1 MSATRTLLGDSR
13 YYLRILPRPGGKE
26 SKVLQ
31 QLGRMPWTDFGELSE
46 TAAHHIGYIEI
57 YSTTSRRSTRILTSL
72 WLELEPFSPD
82 YLWKT
87 SQRERD
93 WIWCT
98 AYYIIAFGSVYVVK
112 SLSLLT
118 SY

>member
-1 MSATRTLLGDSR
+1 
-13 YYLRILPRPGGKE
+13 
-26 SKVLQ
+26 
-31 QLGRMPWTDFGELSE
+31 MPWIDFGELLE
-46 TAAHHIGYIEI
+46 TAGRHIGYIVI
-57 YSTTSRRSTRILTSL
+57 YSTTSNRSTRIPTSL
-72 WLELEPFSPD
+72 WLDLEPFSAD

-98 AYYIIAFGSVYVVK
+98 AYYTIAFGSVYVVK

-118 SY
+118 SC